1 MVDITNARDIEGMF
15 ESVYIEVMTTLERC
29 RPGERVTIFLSTRL
43 YLYLN
48 DVHMQK
54 IQHAMDPSSN
64 IPRITLFGCKVEVYD
79 DSDFSFYVTTARKHK
94 F

>member
-15 ESVYIEVMTTLERC
+15 ESVYIEVMTALERC
-29 RPGERVTIFLSTRL
+29 RPGESVTIFLSVRL
-43 YLYLN
+43 YYILN
-48 DVHMQK
+48 DVRMQK
-54 IQHAMDPSSN
+54 IQYAMDPNSN

-79 DSDFSFYVTTARKHK
+79 DSDFSFYVTTVRKHK